1 MFIVVLNV
9 DTNCSAGINFSDKT
23 CKCSKIFMNNI
34 TSNFFN
40 SRQKYE
46 HNSPWPAFSD
56 TIHPDSVAKHLE
68 SPRAYKV
75 CEVHNVN

>member
-1 MFIVVLNV
+1 
-9 DTNCSAGINFSDKT
+9 
-23 CKCSKIFMNNI
+23 MNNI